1 MVEISRENTIEVFDL
16 KRAFNGFF
24 AVKGISFFV
33 KSSEIFGILGANG
46 AGKTTTI
53 RMLTGL
59 LKPTSGKGSVAGLD
73 VNSEYE
79 KIKWRIGYMSQ
90 KFSLY
95 DDLTVGENIDF
106 FCGVYGLSRNTI
118 SARLDELDST
128 LEIKR
133 YLSSKTSSLP
143 PGIKQRLA
151 LTTAVLHEPQVLF
164 LDEPTSGV
172 DPLMRRSFW
181 EIITHFALKG
191 ISVVVTTH
199 YMEEAEYCNRLMIM
213 HEGQIVDVGTP
224 EELKNRHGKSSI
236 EGVFVTLVDTTS
248 TAESDQHE

>member
-1 MVEISRENTIEVFDL
+1 MKGSGEHTIEVFEL
-16 KRAFNGFF
+16 TKAFDSFF

-33 KSSEIFGILGANG
+33 RSSEIFGVLGANG

-59 LKPTSGKGSVAGLD
+59 LKPTSGTGSVAGL
-73 VNSEYE
+73 NINTEYE

-90 KFSLY
+90 RFSLY

-106 FCGVYGLSRNTI
+106 FCGVYGLSRRTI
-118 SARLDELDST
+118 SERLDELDDT
-128 LEIKR
+128 LEIKK
-133 YLSSKTSSLP
+133 YLSSRTSSLP

-181 EIITHFALKG
+181 EIIMQFAAKG

-213 HEGQIVDVGTP
+213 HEGQVVDIGTP
-224 EELKNRHGKSSI
+224 EELKNRHGKNSI
-236 EGVFVTLVDTTS
+236 EDVFIALVDAGEP
-248 TAESDQHE
+248 AEA